1 MMRDKIKEFFLV
13 GSGNGGLTEEFIY
26 NNQPQSKENAV
37 KVFSSSTI
45 EKTSFKNIDK
55 NALFPD
61 GKELKIY
68 ESEGVIIARNGK
80 AGKMTYVSGGSYCM
94 NDHAYILQ
102 VKEKY
107 KKDINIRFVMY
118 YFKNIVNKCVT
129 SDKKGNQTFN
139 KTLFM
144 ECNIELPDIKEQ
156 NLYAEEFN
164 NIEKLSAKIDGC
176 LEEINQV
183 LNRIPKAVHGK
194 YEQINT
200 VFDLISED
208 RRLTEEYIYAH
219 QGEYPVYSAQIEGEY
234 GRIDTYSFEG
244 DVLAV
249 VQYGDSGNVTL
260 RQGKLNIGRNC
271 CGLIPK
277 AEYVDEVN
285 LLYFKYALQNVF
297 ILNAKGESLKSLSQT
312 TIKNT
317 LFFIPKIEVQNA
329 IAEEL
334 LNIEKLKNNLQL
346 IRKRLSLLV

>member
-1 MMRDKIKEFFLV
+1 MRDKIKEFFLV

-26 NNQPQSKENAV
+26 KNQPQSEDNSV

-45 EKTSFKNIDK
+45 EQTSFKNIDK
-55 NALFPD
+55 NAIFPD
-61 GKELKIY
+61 GKKLKIY
-68 ESEGVIIARNGK
+68 KSEGVIIARNGK
-80 AGKMTYVSGGSYCM
+80 AGKMTYVNGGSYCL

-107 KKDINIRFVMY
+107 KKNINIRFVMHY
-118 YFKNIVNKCVT
+118 LKSIITKFVT

-144 ECNIELPDIKEQ
+144 ECIVELPDIKQQ

-164 NIEKLSAKIDGC
+164 NLENISVKIDAC
-176 LEEINQV
+176 LEEMNQV
-183 LNRIPKAVHGK
+183 LNRIPKATHGK

-200 VFDLISED
+200 VFKLISED
-208 RRLTEEYIYAH
+208 RRLTEEYIYSH
-219 QGEYPVYSAQIEGEY
+219 QGKYPVYSAQIEGEY
-234 GRIDTYSFEG
+234 GRINTFSFEG
-244 DVLAV
+244 DVLTV
-249 VQYGDSGNVTL
+249 VQYGDSGNVVL

-277 AEYVDEVN
+277 PEYVDKVN
-285 LLYFKYALQNVF
+285 MLYFKYALQNVF
-297 ILNAKGESLKSLSQT
+297 ILNSKGESLKSLSQT

-317 LFFIPKIEVQNA
+317 LFFMPKIEIQNA

-334 LNIEKLKNNLQL
+334 LRIENLKSNLQL
-346 IRKRLSLLV
+346 VKKRLDFLL